1 MAAQSTQ
8 ALMMQF
14 VNGYIVSQALRT
26 VAEFEIADRLSGG
39 PKTADELAALTGA
52 NAGAMHR
59 VLRALSSIGVFE
71 AREGRYHLTPL
82 AEHLRKDS
90 PESVWPAAM
99 VLCNELYKVAHDLP
113 TSVRTGEGGFSRV
126 YGMDF
131 FEYLSQNPS
140 RGALFDSMMA
150 SLHGPETAAIVA
162 AYDFSQMSRLV
173 DVGGGNGDVL
183 RAVLAANPKL
193 QGVLFDLPEV
203 TSRARARLANDPV
216 AERVTFASG
225 DFFKSVFAGGDG
237 YVLRHIIHDWGDAE
251 SVQILDRCRSAMG
264 ARDQA
269 AGDGGGHPGG
279 QCAFARQ
286 MAGRGI
292 PDCLEWQ
299 RANGGRLPP
308 TPSTRRLQAQ
318 PGDSHEHAVEHH
330 RGRFRLRKLAAARLR
345 HAYARRIHPACGT
358 MFSFFHL
365 EHPTLPPQS
374 EPRRRQQD
382 IFS

>member
-1 MAAQSTQ
+1 MPAQSTQ
-8 ALMMQF
+8 ALMMQL

-26 VAEFEIADRLSGG
+26 VAEFEIADRLSDG
-39 PKTADELAALTGA
+39 PKTADELAALSGA
-52 NAGAMHR
+52 NAGALHR
-59 VLRALSSIGVFE
+59 VLRALSSIGIFE

-90 PESVWPAAM
+90 PESVWPAAV

-113 TSVRTGEGGFSRV
+113 TSVRTGEGGFTRV

-140 RGALFDSMMA
+140 RGAHFDSMMA

-183 RAVLAANPKL
+183 RAVLAANPNL

-203 TSRARARLANDPV
+203 TRRARVRLANDPV
-216 AERVTFASG
+216 AGRVTFASG

-251 SVQILDRCRSAMG
+251 SVQILDRCRNAMG
-264 ARDQA
+264 PGTRLLVMEEVIPEGNGPSPAKWLDVAFLTVWSGRERTEDDYRQLLRR
-269 AGDGGGHPGG
+269 AG
-279 QCAFARQ
+279 
-286 MAGRGI
+286 
-292 PDCLEWQ
+292 
-299 RANGGRLPP
+299 
-308 TPSTRRLQAQ
+308 
-318 PGDSHEHAVEHH
+318 
-330 RGRFRLRKLAAARLR
+330 FRLNRV
-345 HAYARRIHPACGT
+345 I
-358 MFSFFHL
+358 
-365 EHPTLPPQS
+365 PTRTLLS
-374 EPRRRQQD
+374 IIEAV
-382 IFS
+382 SV